1 MDRIMTQTQPSRTI
15 VRKSLHQ
22 GLVEHLHAMIL
33 GGDLAPGEKVP
44 ERALCEQFGVSRT
57 PLREALKIV
66 ATDGL
71 VRLEQNRGAW
81 VTEVT
86 LQEIEEVFPVL
97 GALEALAGELAC
109 RNITAEELEAIR
121 ATHDRM
127 GQCFRDRDLDGY
139 FRLNQEIHR
148 AIVQAAR
155 NPTLAATWQAMSVR
169 VQRARYLANLSDDR
183 WSAAMTEHDRILHLL
198 GERDAAELSR
208 VLSQHLMA
216 KRDAVLRWLAQETR
230 DR

>member
-1 MDRIMTQTQPSRTI
+1 MTRPPPSRTI
-15 VRKSLHQ
+15 VRKSLHEE
-22 GLVEHLHAMIL
+22 LVDHLHAMIL

-86 LQEIEEVFPVL
+86 VQEIEEVFPVL
-97 GALEALAGELAC
+97 AALEALAGELAC
-109 RNITAEELEAIR
+109 HNITAKELSAIR
-121 ATHDRM
+121 AVHDRM
-127 GQCFRDRDLDGY
+127 GLCFRKRDLDGY

-148 AIVQAAR
+148 AIVHAAR
-155 NPTLAATWQAMSVR
+155 NPTLATTWQSLSVR
-169 VQRARYLANLSDDR
+169 VQRARYLANMSDDR
-183 WSAAMTEHDRILHLL
+183 WSAAMAEHDSILQLLETRDAQRLGRLLSEHLL
-198 GERDAAELSR
+198 
-208 VLSQHLMA
+208 A
-216 KRDAVLRWLAQETR
+216 KRDAVLRWLEQEAPGG
-230 DR
+230 